1 MQLTVYYDG
10 QFWVGVFEE
19 LVKGELLAA
28 RHVFGSEPS
37 CHEILMF
44 VQEAD
49 FSLLFNQYRLPVSV
63 CDLNQKR
70 TGANPKRLAREAARV
85 LSERGT
91 STKSQEAIKKQMAA
105 GKAEARKLSREER
118 EAERVRRREI
128 ARSKALKR
136 HRGH

>member
-1 MQLTVYYDG
+1 MELTVYYDG

-19 LVKGELLAA
+19 SLEDRVAAA

-37 CHEILMF
+37 CQEILIF
-44 VQEAD
+44 VREAN
-49 FSLLFNQYRLPVSV
+49 FSLLFNLHRLPLSTQK
-63 CDLNQKR
+63 LNRKR
-70 TGANPKRLAREAARV
+70 TGANPKRLAREAARA
-85 LSERGT
+85 LSECGT
-91 STKSQEAIKKQMAA
+91 STRSQEAIKAQMAE

-118 EAERVRRREI
+118 ETERARRREI